1 MSKKKRKRGRPKQTR
16 LTQNKLLAIEYI
28 AAGKSITETANLLN
42 VSRETVSKWK
52 NHDARFQAALRAA
65 CDEYI
70 ERTRK
75 GLQRLGP
82 AAIDRLAGDLV
93 DPRNANKTARF
104 IVEMI
109 LHRIPSILD
118 SLDIGDDVTEQDRE
132 EAGKI
137 VEQLAERFE
146 SLGRG

>member
-1 MSKKKRKRGRPKQTR
+1 MAKKKRKRGRPKQTR

-28 AAGKSITETANLLN
+28 ASGKSLTETANRLG
-42 VSRETVSKWK
+42 VSRESVSKWK
-52 NHDARFQAALRAA
+52 NHDPRFQAALRAA
-65 CDEYI
+65 CEEYI

-82 AAIDRLAGDLV
+82 AAVDRLAGDLV

-109 LHRIPSILD
+109 LHRIPSIIERLD
-118 SLDIGDDVTEQDRE
+118 LGDDVTEQDRD
-132 EAGKI
+132 EAGQI
-137 VEQLAERFE
+137 VEKLAKEFE